1 MTLHPVSTR
10 STATRIGLAS
20 VFALALAAAAQ
31 AQPASTGGG
40 GQMAYPDSRASG
52 QIQVPASSSRD
63 TGNMAYPSSPG
74 GVASSSAPRSAD
86 TGNMAYPAGS
96 SLGSKKGTAGKT
108 AAAAPSSGA
117 PSGTGPTPQGMAAA
131 RALATTPSSQPVP
144 YVDFVAPSSGAKTGI
159 THHAKTMAKKPA
171 A

>member
-1 MTLHPVSTR
+1 MTLHSTMAR
-10 STATRIGLAS
+10 RAASRLGVAS
-20 VFALALAAAAQ
+20 VFAVALAAAAH

-52 QIQVPASSSRD
+52 QVQVPTSTSRD

-74 GVASSSAPRSAD
+74 GVATNTSVS
-86 TGNMAYPAGS
+86 
-96 SLGSKKGTAGKT
+96 SKKGGASKTKT
-108 AAAAPSSGA
+108 AAAAPSSAA
-117 PSGTGPTPQGMAAA
+117 PSSTGPTPQGMAAA

-144 YVDFVAPSSGAKTGI
+144 YVDFVAPGSTAKTG
-159 THHAKTMAKKPA
+159 TMHHAKPMAKKPA